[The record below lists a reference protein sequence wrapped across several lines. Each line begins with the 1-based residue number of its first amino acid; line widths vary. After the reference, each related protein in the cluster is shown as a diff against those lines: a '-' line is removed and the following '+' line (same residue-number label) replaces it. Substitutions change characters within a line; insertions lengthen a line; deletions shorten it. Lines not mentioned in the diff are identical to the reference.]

1 MPAQGKMDIE
11 GMQKDIKE
19 GLDDVEMFEKYPIG
33 WAKFERVL
41 KRYRVNLIPN
51 RTEPTQAIWVYGDTG
66 MGKSRWVLQ
75 DIEGRKESWATVYVG
90 KKGDRI
96 WLDDDAIGVK
106 NLIVEDFEG
115 EWHLKYMLKLL
126 DRYALKAETKGGWV
140 KIVATRVYFTS
151 NMHPKAYYQGAG
163 WGRKNP
169 LWRRFHENG
178 EIKHFTLEWKPPV
191 TYANDEHPWEL
202 RDDATNMGDVIVGPM
217 GPRIEKTDLT
227 YVTAPHEMDYVEK
240 LKNIEEQRAAIM
252 WEVASDCSDDEDDK
266 PLFAAYAKC

>member
-19 GLDDVEMFEKYPIG
+19 GLNDVEMFEKYPCG

-41 KRYRVNLIPN
+41 SRYRVNLIPN
-51 RTEPTQAIWVYGDTG
+51 RTEPTMAIWVYGDTG
-66 MGKSRWVLQ
+66 YGKSRWMLH
-75 DIEGRKESWATVYVG
+75 DIESRKETWATVYVG

-96 WLDDDAIGVK
+96 WLDDDALGVQ

-115 EWHLKYMLKLL
+115 EWHLKYMLRLL
-126 DRYALKAETKGGWV
+126 DRYAMKAETKGGWV

-151 NMHPKAYYQGAG
+151 NMHPKAYYQGGG

-178 EIKHFTLEWKPPV
+178 EIKHFTFEWKPPAV
-191 TYANDEHPWEL
+191 HIEEL
-202 RDDATNMGDVIVGPM
+202 DDVEEPM
-217 GPRIEKTDLT
+217 GPRIDKADLT
-227 YVTAPHEMDYVEK
+227 QMVEHHEMDTLEK
-240 LKNIEEQRAAIM
+240 LKELERMRAAVI
-252 WEVASDCSDDEDDK
+252 WELNDDEDNMLDRRDASDSDLDL
-266 PLFAAYAKC
+266 PAAYAKRFA

>member
-19 GLDDVEMFEKYPIG
+19 GLTDVEMFEKYPCG

-41 KRYRVNLIPN
+41 SRYRVNLIKN
-51 RTEPTQAIWVYGDTG
+51 RTEPTQGIWVYGDTG
-66 MGKSRWVLQ
+66 YGKSRWVLH
-75 DIEGRKESWATVYVG
+75 DIESRKETWASVYVG

-96 WLDDDAIGVK
+96 WLDDDAIGVE

-140 KIVATRVYFTS
+140 KIVAKRVYFTS
-151 NMHPKAYYQGAG
+151 NMHPKAYYSGSG

-178 EIKHFTLEWKPPV
+178 EIKHFTFEWKPPAV
-191 TYANDEHPWEL
+191 DTP
-202 RDDATNMGDVIVGPM
+202 
-217 GPRIEKTDLT
+217 LT
-227 YVTAPHEMDYVEK
+227 LQLLTEEEMPHQMDTLAK
-240 LKNIEEQRAAIM
+240 LKRIQELQAAIN
-252 WEVASDCSDDEDDK
+252 WEIASDSEEDLDL
-266 PLFAAYAKC
+266 PAAYAKR

>member
-19 GLDDVEMFEKYPIG
+19 GLSDVEMFEKYPCG

-41 KRYRVNLIPN
+41 SRYRVNLIKN
-51 RTEPTQAIWVYGDTG
+51 RTEPTKGIWIYGDTA
-66 MGKSRWVLQ
+66 MGKSRYAKYM
-75 DIEGRKESWATVYVG
+75 IEQSKESWAMVYVG

-96 WLDDDAIGVK
+96 WLDDDAIGAQ

-115 EWHLKYMLKLL
+115 EWHLKYMLRLL
-126 DRYALKAETKGGWV
+126 DRYAMKAETKGGWV
-140 KIVATRVYFTS
+140 KIVAKCVWFTS

-178 EIKHFTLEWKPPV
+178 EIKHFTFEWKPPRILELKPPV
-191 TYANDEHPWEL
+191 VDWEQL
-202 RDDATNMGDVIVGPM
+202 LADRDHV
-217 GPRIEKTDLT
+217 DL
-227 YVTAPHEMDYVEK
+227 VMPHEMDTVDKLAEVEHM
-240 LKNIEEQRAAIM
+240 RAAIM
-252 WEVASDCSDDEDDK
+252 WEVASDCSDDDLDM
-266 PLFAAYAKC
+266 PAAYAKR